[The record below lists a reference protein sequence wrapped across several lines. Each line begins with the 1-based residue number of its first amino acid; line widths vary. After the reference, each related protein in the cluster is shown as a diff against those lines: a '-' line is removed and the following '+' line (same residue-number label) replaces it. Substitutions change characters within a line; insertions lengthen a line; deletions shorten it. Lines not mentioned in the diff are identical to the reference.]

1 MSLKLIL
8 FGYMQEWIEE
18 TCQFIEEE
26 KFIFPFNS
34 ETEERFLNELEF
46 AILHARLEDVMKKGT
61 GLRAEI
67 TLPSMHTTLKGPV
80 ILELVHMTEVGVSAF
95 ALEKTRIDRDKVMHS
110 HLYKAGQRGLEVGLV
125 ELMEL
130 DSKLPKYPRK
140 SLKYWFTDGEMEI
153 QAMEYK
159 ALPFT
164 LGKAPIGIK
173 VRFENVPI
181 IGGVAYLEPD
191 NIEVLGGNAGN
202 VDEVKQ
208 KHLAR
213 LRFEFVTRMRGE
225 LYEAKVRTLSRP
237 HTALAIY

>member
-1 MSLKLIL
+1 MPPTSDIQAWIDRTFPCPSLDP
-8 FGYMQEWIEE
+8 EWIEE

-164 LGKAPIGIK
+164 LGKVPIGIK
-173 VRFENVPI
+173 VCTYQI
-181 IGGVAYLEPD
+181 
-191 NIEVLGGNAGN
+191 LGTGLNLRRLTPAGS
-202 VDEVKQ
+202 
-208 KHLAR
+208 
-213 LRFEFVTRMRGE
+213 LRECPYHWGCCIPRAG
-225 LYEAKVRTLSRP
+225 
-237 HTALAIY
+237 